1 MGRKVYVS
9 DLVVGGAVGL
19 AGFNFGYSREA
30 TICFAM
36 VAIGLSILVQY
47 LYRRWRLIDR

>member
-9 DLVVGGAVGL
+9 DSIVGGSVGL
-19 AGFNFGYSREA
+19 AGFYSGYSRET

-47 LYRRWRLIDR
+47 LYRRKRLNDC